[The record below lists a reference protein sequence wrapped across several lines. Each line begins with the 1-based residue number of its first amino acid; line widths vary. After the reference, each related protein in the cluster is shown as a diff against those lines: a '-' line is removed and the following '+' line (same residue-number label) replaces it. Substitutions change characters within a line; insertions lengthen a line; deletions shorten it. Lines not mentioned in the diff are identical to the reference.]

1 MPSLEMLPW
10 GFVMSCVFAAGLFV
24 FARLLGLPGGPLLND
39 FSFVKHQVQAVA
51 DQFDYCEEYSH

>member
-1 MPSLEMLPW
+1 MLPW
-10 GFVMSCVFAAGLFV
+10 GFVMTCVFAAGLFV